1 MRIYVF
7 VSDKDP
13 DILGFT
19 LDQTGGNL
27 PDALAPWREDTVPG
41 LVVTDCDD
49 DPISEA
55 VRRDGFSVVD
65 QSICDDHDEDA
76 ACFAAAMRKNIS

>member
-27 PDALAPWREDTVPG
+27 PDALGPWHEDTMPG
-41 LVVTDCDD
+41 VVVTDRDD

-55 VRRDGFSVVD
+55 VRRDGFSVID